1 MKIVVL
7 GATGMLG
14 HTVARHLASVYGEE
28 SIVRTCRTAPIHN
41 YGDPGQEWIQLDASD
56 PGEYLLCKIPQDA
69 VYVINCIGII
79 KPFIEATGIEATLQV
94 NSIFPHRL
102 ARYCNKHGIKLI
114 HITTDCVYSGK
125 DGQYTEED
133 PHDISDV
140 YGRTKSLGEPI
151 SDVMVLR
158 TSIIGREIHKQAS
171 LVAWV
176 QSQRDRAVNGFCNHW
191 WNGVT
196 TKAYAEC
203 CRRII
208 DNGWYRKGLY
218 HIFSPT
224 AVSKRELVQ
233 MISDALNLN
242 VKVNPTD
249 AAVACDRTLST
260 NEDLCHD
267 LQIPELIEQMK
278 GL

>member
-14 HTVARHLASVYGEE
+14 HVVADHMASVYGEE
-28 SIVRTCRTAPIHN
+28 NVVRTCRTAPIYN
-41 YGDPGQEWIQLDASD
+41 YSDPGQSWIQLDASD
-56 PGEYLLCKIPQDA
+56 MGEYLLHKIPQDA
-69 VYVINCIGII
+69 DYVINCIGII
-79 KPFIEATGIEATLQV
+79 KPFIEATGIEGTLLV

-102 ARYCNKHGIKLI
+102 ARYCNEHDIKLI

-125 DGQYTEED
+125 DGEYTERK
-133 PHDISDV
+133 PHDITDV

-151 SDVMVLR
+151 TDAMVLR

-176 QSQRDRAVNGFCNHW
+176 QSQAGEVVNGYTNHW

-196 TKAYAEC
+196 TKTYAEC
-203 CRRII
+203 CCRII
-208 DNGWYRKGLY
+208 DNDGWKKGLF

-224 AVSKRELVQ
+224 FVTKCELVE
-233 MISDALNLN
+233 MISHALKLD
-242 VKVNPTD
+242 VTVNPVEAPD
-249 AAVACDRTLST
+249 SCDRTLST
-260 NEDLCHD
+260 DEDLCEN
-267 LQIPELIEQMK
+267 LQIPELYEQLK